1 MHRPK
6 RLQVVEILQPIDC
19 SAHKGGQ
26 QMIDLIRVAVID
38 DHPLFRKGVVSFLNG
53 AGEIE
58 VVGEGA
64 TAADA
69 LRIAREQAPNV
80 VLLDV
85 RMPGGGI
92 AAAADLIRADP
103 DIRVVML
110 TASEDERHVASALR
124 VGVHGYLLKGSSGR
138 EIVEAVRTS
147 AGGESYVAPNLA
159 ARLLSKKSSGSEAI
173 SDRSSRKLTFRET
186 EVFALAAQGMSN
198 KEIARAFKT
207 TERTVKRQMTNIM
220 QKLNVRNRVQAAV
233 KFLQPER
240 QKGAAN

>member
-1 MHRPK
+1 
-6 RLQVVEILQPIDC
+6 
-19 SAHKGGQ
+19 
-26 QMIDLIRVAVID
+26 MIDVIRVAVID
-38 DHPLFRKGVVSFLNG
+38 DHPLFRKGVVNFLNS

-92 AAAADLIRADP
+92 AAAADLIRAYP

-110 TASEDERHVASALR
+110 TALDDERHAASALK
-124 VGVHGYLLKGSSGR
+124 VGVHGYILKGCSGR
-138 EIVEAVRTS
+138 EIAEAVRTI
-147 AGGESYVAPNLA
+147 AQGECYVAPNLA
-159 ARLLSKKSSGSEAI
+159 ARLLSKRSDGSDAI
-173 SDRSSRKLTFRET
+173 SDRSSRSLTFREA
-186 EVFALAAQGMSN
+186 EVFALVAQGMSN

-207 TERTVKRQMTNIM
+207 TERTIKRHMTHIM
-220 QKLNVRNRVQAAV
+220 QKLNVRNRVEAAQ

-240 QKGAAN
+240 QKGAAS